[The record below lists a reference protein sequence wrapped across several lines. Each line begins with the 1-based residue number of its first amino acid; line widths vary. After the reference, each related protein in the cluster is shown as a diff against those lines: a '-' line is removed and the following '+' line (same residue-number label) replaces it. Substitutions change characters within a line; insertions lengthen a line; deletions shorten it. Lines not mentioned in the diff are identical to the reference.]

1 MNAGQ
6 SNAGR
11 SNDPQWDLAIEIA
24 AKLWIDGQFVAELH
38 PLPAQRLV
46 DLQWAARQAGRV
58 LGGRA
63 TVQTSHSRDA
73 KDPTIT
79 VTVTYVD
86 STGQGL
92 KRAEEGLEALMR
104 QVLDAQSER

>member
-1 MNAGQ
+1 MNARQ
-6 SNAGR
+6 

-38 PLPAQRLV
+38 PLPTQRLI

-63 TVQTSHSRDA
+63 TVHTSRPHGSTN
-73 KDPTIT
+73 PTIT

-86 STGQGL
+86 PTGQGL
-92 KRAEEGLEALMR
+92 THAEEGLEAAMR
-104 QVLDAQSER
+104 QVLEAHADR

>member
-6 SNAGR
+6 SK
-11 SNDPQWDLAIEIA
+11 DPQWDLAIEIA
-24 AKLWIDGQFVAELH
+24 AKLWIDGEFVTELH
-38 PLPAQRLV
+38 PLPTQRFI

-63 TVQTSHSRDA
+63 TVRTSRPRGPRN
-73 KDPTIT
+73 PTIT

-86 STGQGL
+86 PTGQGL

-104 QVLDAQSER
+104 QVLEAHVEG